1 MVSSGYRQLIVMRHA
16 KTEQHASSDR
26 ERRLTDRGR
35 SDAQAAGRWL
45 GDQDI
50 APDLVLTSPAARAR
64 ATAELVVT
72 QLATAPE
79 VEVVDGLYGAS
90 AEEALQVVAAV
101 DEERRSVLMV
111 GHNPT
116 MEELA
121 HLLPGEIADLADG
134 NLPTAGIVVLRMSQ
148 DWSRIAAG
156 AAELVTRYVA
166 RG

>member
-1 MVSSGYRQLIVMRHA
+1 MRHA
-16 KTEQHASSDR
+16 KTEQLAGSDR
-26 ERRLTDRGR
+26 ERRLTERGR
-35 SDAQAAGRWL
+35 ADAQAAGRWL

-64 ATAELVVT
+64 ETAELVVA
-72 QLATAPE
+72 QLASPPE
-79 VEVVDGLYGAS
+79 VEVVEGLYAAS

-101 DEERRSVLMV
+101 HEDRRSVLLV

-121 HLLPGEIADLADG
+121 HLLPDEIADPADG
-134 NLPTAGIVVLRMSQ
+134 NLPTAGIVVLRLAG
-148 DWSRIAAG
+148 DWNRVAAS
-156 AAELVTRYVA
+156 AADLVTRFVA